1 MKITLS
7 AVVLL
12 LLVIACSEKKSSSPD
27 EWPGMDTFHMIMA
40 ESYHPL
46 KDSANLTP
54 AKANAEDMALEAENW
69 EKGELPKKVDNDE
82 MKALLYQLKMDTRAF
97 ADLVKANAPDSV
109 LSASLES
116 LHSEFHKI
124 TEAWHGGG
132 HEH

>member
-46 KDSANLTP
+46 KDSANLAP
-54 AKANAEDMALEAENW
+54 AKANAKSPPDAITKARPSGKRSTSDNSIEWSSCMWPKTTRSIPAFMIRKSPDGQGEN
-69 EKGELPKKVDNDE
+69 
-82 MKALLYQLKMDTRAF
+82 
-97 ADLVKANAPDSV
+97 
-109 LSASLES
+109 
-116 LHSEFHKI
+116 
-124 TEAWHGGG
+124 
-132 HEH
+132 